1 MEQGGPSDQDHG
13 QEVKL
18 IKKAV
23 IPLLV
28 DIYKDCKD
36 DETKKSSNSFTTRK
50 PAEGMDRSKKPR
62 GKRKSKLQLETKIL
76 RS

>member
-1 MEQGGPSDQDHG
+1 MEQGGQFDPDHG

-18 IKKAV
+18 IKIAV
-23 IPLLV
+23 IPLPV

-62 GKRKSKLQLETKIL
+62 GKRK
-76 RS
+76 